1 MYYHK
6 SPISYLI
13 YLSAV
18 HKYYLHKNFL
28 DKDKVIKQICGET
41 VLKHPYLCHSM
52 QEIPLL
58 QHQSLPE
65 LIWGGLTLLVGSVVC
80 IHVDGR

>member
-1 MYYHK
+1 MDLKGKQVNKMYYHK
-6 SPISYLI
+6 WPISYLI

-65 LIWGGLTLLVGSVVC
+65 LV
-80 IHVDGR
+80 

>member
-6 SPISYLI
+6 SPISYLK

-52 QEIPLL
+52 QEISLL

-65 LIWGGLTLLVGSVVC
+65 LI
-80 IHVDGR
+80 